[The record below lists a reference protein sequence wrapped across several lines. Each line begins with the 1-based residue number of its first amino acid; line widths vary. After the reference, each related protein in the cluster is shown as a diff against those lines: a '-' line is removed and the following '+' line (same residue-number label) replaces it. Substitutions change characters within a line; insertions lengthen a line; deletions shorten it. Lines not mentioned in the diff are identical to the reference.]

1 MSGSEEGENRSR
13 RDRQD
18 KNEARRAGDWEMVLS
33 TSKSTGDWFG
43 SSGGRRQVSE
53 SIIKNGKGCTVQICV
68 ELRVVEL
75 IEWIGQVQRQSRG
88 KKKTVSLTGE
98 RRGDQCACGG
108 VNMTGELLPPGDR
121 SVAEKSRF
129 HRCWNSICTGTFLK
143 RGK

>member
-88 KKKTVSLTGE
+88 KKKNSQSDRREE
-98 RRGDQCACGG
+98 RRPVCLRWCKHDRRAFTAWRQECG
-108 VNMTGELLPPGDR
+108 
-121 SVAEKSRF
+121 
-129 HRCWNSICTGTFLK
+129 
-143 RGK
+143 